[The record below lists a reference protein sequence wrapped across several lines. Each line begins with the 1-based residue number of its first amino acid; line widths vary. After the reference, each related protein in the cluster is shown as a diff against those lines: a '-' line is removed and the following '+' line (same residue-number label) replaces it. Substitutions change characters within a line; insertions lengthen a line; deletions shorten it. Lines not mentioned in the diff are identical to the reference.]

1 MSTTTTTT
9 TITSRAVV
17 LYRQPTTTSRPRVV
31 RLFFRYVPVPTAY
44 DHSHPIKTARV
55 RTDIFNE
62 IARKLMYDP
71 DFLDI
76 WRGRNL
82 FFWAEL
88 KFHLIQS
95 RAERKAE
102 DARERATLAMQ
113 APRVTIEAAP
123 TVTESVQFD
132 SPPPSPL
139 PEFEF
144 SPAPSPSAS
153 SFSAATSVSSDFA
166 DVKLPDVDL
175 LASDVNL
182 FAQSATF
189 SDLFASSS
197 SGRSLHTIDLVPATP
212 VLVVH
217 VSSPPVKVSKSSAFG
232 VDDLQPI
239 KILGAG
245 AFGTVFLAKDRMTGM
260 KLAVKV
266 IPKTTGMLEVF
277 LAEQEALRALAGRRG
292 FLPLHA
298 SWHDQQFFYL
308 ATEYCAN
315 GDLMSEMDRWGRMP
329 ALYVRH
335 LAAELILALDDLHTQ
350 GMIHRDI
357 KPENILFDDQGHL
370 LVADFGLVR
379 IFGDKTQ
386 PPQTR
391 SAPFDVDDADT
402 APNST
407 RKACGS
413 LNFMAPEVL
422 KMEPYSYGVDFWA
435 VGVLLF
441 FLLTGRM
448 PFGADFPDR
457 ADIIMSSIIGEDIRF
472 EDSDFVESEMQ
483 DFVYSLLMKDPA
495 ARPSVSAMKDHPLFF
510 DIDWESMAAGTVKP
524 PSVPVPHK
532 TRSSGAGLVIPT
544 GKAYAAG
551 EDPFPNYTYTSPVLR
566 PSPDP
571 VSIPSIP
578 SVSLPSTPSASL
590 PSNPSASPSLASDP
604 RRLSATIP
612 SIPEAAPTKAA
623 TEQAPK
629 PRKFEALR
637 NFFSKRFGGNKA
649 GAAKAFTDPTLG
661 ASMVIATVQASQ
673 SSSLDS
679 SSPYILERNQTSIP
693 SAGSSSSSR
702 SSTSLPPLTI
712 FNILEP
718 ECNRTPIPTIP
729 TSESGGWTPQP
740 RITDSMLPR
749 PSSLMLRWMERG
761 FDGAPIKAT
770 KRTPAERVRRWFHR
784 VTGTKGGSAAKAVG
798 AKRRVPIV

>member
-1 MSTTTTTT
+1 MSNTITTTASQVLVLFREPS
-9 TITSRAVV
+9 TSRKAAVDRRFAATHPSIGV
-17 LYRQPTTTSRPRVV
+17 LRKMAV
-31 RLFFRYVPVPTAY
+31 
-44 DHSHPIKTARV
+44 
-55 RTDIFNE
+55 
-62 IARKLMYDP
+62 KLMYDP

-76 WRGRNL
+76 WRGRNV
-82 FFWAEL
+82 FFWLEL

-95 RAERKAE
+95 RAERRAE
-102 DARERATLAMQ
+102 DARERATLATQ
-113 APRVTIEAAP
+113 APCITIEAAP

-144 SPAPSPSAS
+144 SPGPSPSAS
-153 SFSAATSVSSDFA
+153 TFSAATSVASDFVA
-166 DVKLPDVDL
+166 AKLPDVDL

-189 SDLFASSS
+189 SELFASSS

-245 AFGTVFLAKDRMTGM
+245 AFGTVYLAKDRSTGM

-277 LAEQEALRALAGRRG
+277 LAEQEALRALAGRKG

-335 LAAELILALDDLHTQ
+335 LAAELILALDDLHSQ

-357 KPENILFDDQGHL
+357 KPENVLFDDQGHL
-370 LVADFGLVR
+370 LIADFGLVR
-379 IFGDKTQ
+379 IFGDKTR

-391 SAPFDVDDADT
+391 YAAFDVNDVT
-402 APNST
+402 PPHST
-407 RKACGS
+407 RQACGS
-413 LNFMAPEVL
+413 LNFMAPEML

-435 VGVLLF
+435 MGVLLF

-448 PFGADFPDR
+448 PFGAEFHNR
-457 ADIIMSSIIGEDIRF
+457 ADIVMSSIMGEDIRF
-472 EDSDFVESEMQ
+472 EESDYVDSEMQ
-483 DFVYSLLMKDPA
+483 DFVRSLLAKDPA
-495 ARPSVSAMKDHPLFF
+495 SRPTVHAMKAHPVFSNM
-510 DIDWESMAAGTVKP
+510 DWPSMAAGTVKP

-532 TRSSGAGLVIPT
+532 TRSSGAGLVIPS

-551 EDPFPNYTYTSPVLR
+551 DDPFPNYTYTSPILR
-566 PSPDP
+566 PSPNA
-571 VSIPSIP
+571 I
-578 SVSLPSTPSASL
+578 STPLSPL
-590 PSNPSASPSLASDP
+590 PLVSDPP
-604 RRLSATIP
+604 RRLSKTTT
-612 SIPEAAPTKAA
+612 SFTPEAAPTIAA
-623 TEQAPK
+623 TTQAPK
-629 PRKFEALR
+629 PPKFDALRKFFA
-637 NFFSKRFGGNKA
+637 KRFGGNKT
-649 GAAKAFTDPTLG
+649 AKTFTGPILG
-661 ASMVIATVQASQ
+661 VITKTVTVTVQAFQ
-673 SSSLDS
+673 SSSTNS
-679 SSPYILERNQTSIP
+679 SSPHIP
-693 SAGSSSSSR
+693 QPNLASSPSSHSYSSSR
-702 SSTSLPPLTI
+702 SSNFLPPLTI
-712 FNILEP
+712 YNILEP
-718 ECNRTPIPTIP
+718 ECNRTPIPAIP
-729 TSESGGWTPQP
+729 ASESGGWTPQP

-761 FDGAPIKAT
+761 FDGTQIKAT
-770 KRTPAERVRRWFHR
+770 KRTPVERVRRWLR
-784 VTGTKGGSAAKAVG
+784 RATGTKGGSTAKAGG
-798 AKRRVPIV
+798 ARRRVPIA